1 MSGVSTHCIVSDN
14 PRKEIVFLPI
24 LVQVAR
30 FLKALM
36 KIENDQIIVGD
47 ITIDVIKKD
56 IKNLR
61 LRFYHPTGK
70 VRIAAPLK
78 INDDTIRS
86 FCISKLGWIKKQ
98 QLKRDGREDQ
108 SRSEFVS
115 GEGHYFF
122 GKRHLL
128 TVFTRNAAPRAE
140 LHGDTCIYLHVR
152 PGSTLE
158 QREKVMT
165 KWYRLKLQ
173 ESIPPLIEKWQS
185 VTGVSADN
193 WRIKK
198 MKTRWGTCNRKA
210 RRIWLNLEL
219 AKRPMDCLE
228 FIIVHEL
235 THLIER
241 RHNDRFKAYMDHFM
255 PLWRV
260 YRDELDNVSIPV

>member
-1 MSGVSTHCIVSDN
+1 
-14 PRKEIVFLPI
+14 
-24 LVQVAR
+24 
-30 FLKALM
+30 M

-47 ITIDVIKKD
+47 ITIDVVKKD

-86 FCISKLGWIKKQ
+86 FCVSKLGWIKKQ
-98 QLKRDGREDQ
+98 QLKRDVREDQ

-115 GEGHYFF
+115 GESHYFL
-122 GKRHLL
+122 GKRYLL
-128 TVFTRNAAPRAE
+128 TVLNRDTAPRVE
-140 LHGDTCIYLHVR
+140 LHDDNRIYLHVR

-165 KWYRLKLQ
+165 EWYRLRLQ

-185 VTGVSADN
+185 VIGVSADN

-219 AKRPMDCLE
+219 AKRPLNCLE

-241 RHNDRFKAYMDHFM
+241 RHNDRFKSYMDHFM

-260 YRDELDNVSIPV
+260 YRDELNNLSIPV

>member
-1 MSGVSTHCIVSDN
+1 MFRTIHVKKLFISGFSS
-14 PRKEIVFLPI
+14 
-24 LVQVAR
+24 VAR

-36 KIENDQIIVGD
+36 NIKKHQMIVGD

-78 INDDTIRS
+78 INDETIRL

-98 QLKRDGREDQ
+98 QLKRDGQEGQ

-115 GEGHYFF
+115 GESHYFL
-122 GKRHLL
+122 GKRYLL
-128 TVFTRNAAPRAE
+128 TVLTRDTAPRAE

-152 PGSTLE
+152 PGSTLA

-165 KWYRLKLQ
+165 EWYRSRLR
-173 ESIPPLIEKWQS
+173 ESIPPLIEKWQI

-210 RRIWLNLEL
+210 GRIWLNLEL
-219 AKRPMDCLE
+219 AKRPLDCLE

-241 RHNDRFKAYMDHFM
+241 RHNNRFRSYMDQFM

-260 YRDELDNVSIPV
+260 YRDELNNVLIPV

>member
-1 MSGVSTHCIVSDN
+1 
-14 PRKEIVFLPI
+14 
-24 LVQVAR
+24 
-30 FLKALM
+30 M

-47 ITIDVIKKD
+47 ITIDVVKKD

-78 INDDTIRS
+78 INDETIRS

-98 QLKRDGREDQ
+98 QLKRGDREDQ
-108 SRSEFVS
+108 PRNEFVS
-115 GEGHYFF
+115 GESHYFF
-122 GKRHLL
+122 GKRCLL
-128 TVFTRNAAPRAE
+128 TVLTRDAAPRAE
-140 LHGDTCIYLHVR
+140 LHDDTCLHLHVR
-152 PGSTLE
+152 PGSTPG

-165 KWYRLKLQ
+165 EWYRSRLQ

-185 VTGVSADN
+185 VTGVSANN

-198 MKTRWGTCNRKA
+198 MRTRWGTCNRKT
-210 RRIWLNLEL
+210 RSIWLNLEL
-219 AKRPMDCLE
+219 AKRPLNCLE

-241 RHNDRFKAYMDHFM
+241 LHNDRFKTCMDHFM
-255 PLWRV
+255 PHWRV

>member
-1 MSGVSTHCIVSDN
+1 MTIKN
-14 PRKEIVFLPI
+14 N
-24 LVQVAR
+24 Q
-30 FLKALM
+30 M
-36 KIENDQIIVGD
+36 IVGD
-47 ITIDVIKKD
+47 ITIDVVKKD
-56 IKNLR
+56 IRNLR

-78 INDDTIRS
+78 INDETIRS

-98 QLKRDGREDQ
+98 QLKRDGRENQ

-115 GEGHYFF
+115 GESHYLL
-122 GKRHLL
+122 GKRYLL
-128 TVFTRNAAPRAE
+128 KVSTRDAIPRAE
-140 LHGDTCIYLHVR
+140 LNGDACIYLYVR
-152 PGSTLE
+152 PGTTLD

-165 KWYRLKLQ
+165 EWYRSRLQ
-173 ESIPPLIEKWQS
+173 ESIPPLIEKWQG
-185 VTGVSADN
+185 VTGVSAED

-210 RRIWLNLEL
+210 GRIWLNLEL
-219 AKRPMDCLE
+219 AKRPLECLE

-241 RHNDRFKAYMDHFM
+241 LHNDRFKSCMDNFM

-260 YRDELDNVSIPV
+260 YRDELKNVSMPV

>member
-1 MSGVSTHCIVSDN
+1 
-14 PRKEIVFLPI
+14 
-24 LVQVAR
+24 
-30 FLKALM
+30 M
-36 KIENDQIIVGD
+36 KIENDQIIVGN
-47 ITIDVIKKD
+47 ITIDVVKKD
-56 IKNLR
+56 IRNLR

-86 FCISKLGWIKKQ
+86 FCISKIGWIKKQ

-115 GEGHYFF
+115 GEGHHFF
-122 GKRHLL
+122 GKRYLL
-128 TVFTRNAAPRAE
+128 TVFTRNAVPRAE
-140 LHGDTCIYLHVR
+140 LYGDTSIYLHVR
-152 PGSTLE
+152 PGSTRA
-158 QREKVMT
+158 QRQKAMT
-165 KWYRLKLQ
+165 EWYRSRLQ
-173 ESIPPLIEKWQS
+173 ESIPPLIEKWQR

-219 AKRPMDCLE
+219 AKRPLNCLE

-241 RHNDRFKAYMDHFM
+241 RHNDRFRDYMDHFM

-260 YRDELDNVSIPV
+260 YRDELDNVSMPV